1 MLPSPAKVVPVEPN
15 TLISHPAVKPATV
28 VACATTTIGA
38 GKKRPRDL
46 SLALAEISEP
56 QKKVATRKVS
66 PISTAPVLQHVV
78 TKVEKPMVTDASN
91 ANLKDS
97 QMKLEEKS
105 AIVAAVAQHVVAT
118 TVPVHVN
125 AVPSAVKSAPSVVPA
140 MHPAAVAMPKINHIV
155 ANAAKIVTNSMHTT
169 SDVST
174 TSNGST
180 KTEESFKGVA
190 QAAVT
195 NLILSAGNNT
205 NRNKEESDAFV
216 KGVDTSTAHVAA
228 LTSNNWV
235 AACAASISGAPPGSA
250 QAAQAAALAAASDP
264 AAAKAARARRA
275 TLTADERA
283 RQNRDRNREHAR
295 NTRLRKK
302 AYVEELKRTLTEL
315 VSQRDAAD
323 VEKRHEKQR
332 DLEVREV
339 RYRVMEEFLKLRAR
353 GSEQNLLARWIA
365 ILEDGFTL
373 TLPKTSY
380 RPSVSNDSLPR
391 RVSNADVSQPSD
403 TSKVVL
409 HNANQCFDD
418 ASKVASF
425 VFSAFMG
432 NAVQMT
438 YHCERTHFMMDGVK
452 AILDWTL
459 KVTPQTQSSN
469 ANATTPSLTVKGCM
483 RATFSP
489 ASNKLTS
496 AELLF
501 DTGSVLTQVK
511 ALKSQQSLCPIEETD
526 ALLDSV
532 LPQVPSNSVPMT
544 ANTAALPSSVSVVS
558 TEKDPS
564 SDEEGIAIKAEP

>member
-1 MLPSPAKVVPVEPN
+1 MWSLCQCEIFQDSFFFNDACSASALLLVNSSNILVPN
-15 TLISHPAVKPATV
+15 T
-28 VACATTTIGA
+28 
-38 GKKRPRDL
+38 
-46 SLALAEISEP
+46 
-56 QKKVATRKVS
+56 
-66 PISTAPVLQHVV
+66 
-78 TKVEKPMVTDASN
+78 
-91 ANLKDS
+91 
-97 QMKLEEKS
+97 
-105 AIVAAVAQHVVAT
+105 
-118 TVPVHVN
+118 
-125 AVPSAVKSAPSVVPA
+125 
-140 MHPAAVAMPKINHIV
+140 
-155 ANAAKIVTNSMHTT
+155 
-169 SDVST
+169 
-174 TSNGST
+174 
-180 KTEESFKGVA
+180 
-190 QAAVT
+190 
-195 NLILSAGNNT
+195 
-205 NRNKEESDAFV
+205 
-216 KGVDTSTAHVAA
+216 
-228 LTSNNWV
+228 
-235 AACAASISGAPPGSA
+235 
-250 QAAQAAALAAASDP
+250 
-264 AAAKAARARRA
+264 
-275 TLTADERA
+275 
-283 RQNRDRNREHAR
+283 
-295 NTRLRKK
+295 
-302 AYVEELKRTLTEL
+302 
-315 VSQRDAAD
+315 
-323 VEKRHEKQR
+323 
-332 DLEVREV
+332 
-339 RYRVMEEFLKLRAR
+339 
-353 GSEQNLLARWIA
+353 
-365 ILEDGFTL
+365 DG
-373 TLPKTSY
+373 
-380 RPSVSNDSLPR
+380 RISNDSLPR